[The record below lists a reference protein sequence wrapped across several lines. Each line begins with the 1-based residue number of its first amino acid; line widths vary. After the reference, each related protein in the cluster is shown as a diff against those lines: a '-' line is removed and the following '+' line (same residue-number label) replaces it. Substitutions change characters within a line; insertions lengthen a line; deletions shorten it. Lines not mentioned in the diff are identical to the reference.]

1 MCFVWARASPFDR
14 SLLRVYIRVRAAR
27 EHTYT
32 YRLSRPLVCLLARV
46 HANTCCACTYS
57 YRLFRPLVCLL
68 ARVQM
73 LHTYA
78 VEFCPPVLCLR
89 ARACTYKVSRPL
101 VHSLLLRPLPISAA
115 YDRVY
120 SLSLS
125 CSSSPLWRVSAVV
138 GGVYSVQW
146 LFGRE
151 KIIASDMV
159 IPSDWSRGDLM
170 RLQLTAKR
178 TKYTQPNNNE
188 HNCCAK
194 LFPTQTH
201 SASEGSSNRVLD

>member
-1 MCFVWARASPFDR
+1 VNIHTRTDYLALWFAC
-14 SLLRVYIRVRAAR
+14 LRVYMQIRAAR
-27 EHTYT
+27 VHTPT
-32 YRLSRPLVCLLARV
+32 ASFGHWFA
-46 HANTCCACTYS
+46 
-57 YRLFRPLVCLL
+57 CLL

-170 RLQLTAKR
+170 RLQLTA
-178 TKYTQPNNNE
+178 NE
-188 HNCCAK
+188 RNTHNRITTNTTVVQSFSQHKCTAHRKVAAIGYWTDGCG
-194 LFPTQTH
+194 
-201 SASEGSSNRVLD
+201 SAEIECSRVVSQ